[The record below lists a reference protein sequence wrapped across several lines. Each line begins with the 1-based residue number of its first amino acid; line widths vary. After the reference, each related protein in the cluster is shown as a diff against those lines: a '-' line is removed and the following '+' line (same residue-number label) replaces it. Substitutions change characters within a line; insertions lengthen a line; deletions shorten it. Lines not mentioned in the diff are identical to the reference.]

1 MPIQIDT
8 RINVATVG
16 TIVAVAVA
24 LGLYVGRIETAYAI
38 RLDAAEGAIC
48 EIKSELQ
55 RARKDA
61 IQIGVIGER
70 VDGILRVLEE
80 IKDDFRESS
89 K

>member
-16 TIVAVAVA
+16 TIIAVAIA
-24 LGLYVGRIETAYAI
+24 LGLYVGRIEAAYAARI
-38 RLDAAEGAIC
+38 GAAEMAIC
-48 EIKSELQ
+48 EIKDELQ

-70 VDGILRVLEE
+70 VNGILRVLEE
-80 IKDDFRESS
+80 IKEDFRG
-89 K
+89 KK